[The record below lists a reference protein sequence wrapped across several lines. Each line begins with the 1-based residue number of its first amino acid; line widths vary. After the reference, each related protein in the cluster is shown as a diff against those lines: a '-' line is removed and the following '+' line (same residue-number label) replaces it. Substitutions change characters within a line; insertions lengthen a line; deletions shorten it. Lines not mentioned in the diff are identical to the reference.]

1 VFDSVWRD
9 VRRSAGIEGDRP
21 RDESQRRKG
30 NAWRDHHD
38 MPATAQAAIG
48 TATVV
53 RIMRGVCGKR
63 TSWRR
68 GRSTSKNF
76 RCSEK

>member
-9 VRRSAGIEGDRP
+9 VRRSAGIESNRPGD
-21 RDESQRRKG
+21 EFQRRKG
-30 NAWRDHHD
+30 NAWRDHDD
-38 MPATAQAAIG
+38 MPTTAQAAIG
-48 TATVV
+48 RAIVV
-53 RIMRGVCGKR
+53 RIMGGVCGKR